1 MRHSYPNNNS
11 KHRRGERL
19 DDNRKKLGENGLKAY
34 FKETST
40 YENSCV
46 TGVTTVLFSMLS
58 LFRLFFISVLLV
70 HSRISSNLPKSDV
83 ILKLRRESLV
93 NDIIGALQVEVLEGL
108 GVVA

>member
-1 MRHSYPNNNS
+1 MIIVKN
-11 KHRRGERL
+11 RG
-19 DDNRKKLGENGLKAY
+19 KNGLKAY
-34 FKETST
+34 VKETRLLNT

-83 ILKLRRESLV
+83 VLKLRRESLV

-108 GVVA
+108 WVVA